1 MTVSEVVG
9 IGQKSTQKY
18 HIACCNVQIGAIIA
32 CVSVQFV
39 IYALFVRTLQWKDEE
54 NELLWIRYS
63 IIVAKSCMHWATSW
77 GYRIRRCA

>member
-1 MTVSEVVG
+1 MALHLCSCETVVSEMAVSEVVG

-39 IYALFVRTLQWKDEE
+39 ISYT
-54 NELLWIRYS
+54 NPTISYS
-63 IIVAKSCMHWATSW
+63 RA
-77 GYRIRRCA
+77 